1 MSEPCV
7 GIFWG
12 ISIDGGGMVLLA
24 DKMSVDQAE
33 SYGDSIT
40 HATGHAEFWEG
51 LSHLGA
57 AGLKK
62 RGLPTAPAWQPYEA
76 VPRGRVVFWPNKQ
89 LFIIYADR
97 RLHGVAFVARI
108 VDEFAIPAGRY
119 EVRSD
124 DHYRPVRDLR

>member
-1 MSEPCV
+1 
-7 GIFWG
+7 
-12 ISIDGGGMVLLA
+12 MVLLA
-24 DKMSVDQAE
+24 DKTPVDQAE